1 MIRNDCRIAFVRKWN
16 MDATKLN
23 QIALLVRATISHY
36 CVKRRVNGLPRE
48 CFEDRIVGGLETQVL
63 KRTTLEEASLALR
76 LHNARHIMLEFG
88 VTECLERDCLRR
100 LTFCIYEASSNVLV
114 EVLTLEFIT
123 EAGKDTDIHER
134 YLALVRTMSLMM
146 ETLAPLPSESTF
158 QVDVALHSNR
168 VPYAWWEPP
177 YLGGSRPS
185 GPVPHGSA
193 DSISMGS
200 IWLDKRGYRVSLQVF
215 SRDPPSTCAAIAFD
229 PVFRQESKE
238 SWYAV
243 VKELVERTQKPVL
256 LFVKRSFPTLDHA
269 TAQWCFRQLV
279 AEQIIRRHGRGRRYQ
294 MAPTSIPM
302 ADTTSKQAM
311 GQAIHGL
318 YNSSTTLKPTARRRS
333 QAINSVIQTTSMVDC
348 E

>member
-1 MIRNDCRIAFVRKWN
+1 

-36 CVKRRVNGLPRE
+36 CVKRRVNGLPSE

-63 KRTTLEEASLALR
+63 KRTTLEEAPLALR
-76 LHNARHIMLEFG
+76 LHNMLEFG

-100 LTFCIYEASSNVLV
+100 LTFCIYEASSNMLV
-114 EVLTLEFIT
+114 EALTLEFIT

-134 YLALVRTMSLMM
+134 YLALVRTMSLMV
-146 ETLAPLPSESTF
+146 ETLAPLPSKSTF

-185 GPVPHGSA
+185 GPVPHGSV

-238 SWYAV
+238 SKESWYAV
-243 VKELVERTQKPVL
+243 VKALVERTRKPVL
-256 LFVKRSFPTLDHA
+256 LFVKRSLPALDHD

-279 AEQIIRRHGRGRRYQ
+279 AERIIRRHGRGRRYQ
-294 MAPTSIPM
+294 MAHTSFPVADIIP
-302 ADTTSKQAM
+302 KQAM

-318 YNSSTTLKPTARRRS
+318 YNSSTTLKPTARRS
-333 QAINSVIQTTSMVDC
+333 QAIDSVIQTTSMVEC
-348 E
+348 EYCSSTV